1 MAAMLEDSSSEILLK
16 NLEERVSRLEVVIQR
31 LQLPK
36 TNEQFVNEVAVQSK
50 NLSSASDQAEKN
62 EDLFELK
69 VGQFWLAKIGV
80 IVFTI
85 GIASIL
91 ILPFQNFPSFLPS
104 AIGLAASLLILGFSK
119 FWNKNNNYMVNYLMG
134 SGIVTLFIS
143 VLRLHFFSTSPIITN
158 DYILALLLLVI
169 ITLSMFLAVK
179 KNTQGIAALGTI
191 LLSATALVSNNSV
204 MTFLLLI
211 LLSLSTVYFNK
222 KFNWLILFWV
232 GIFGT
237 YISHLI
243 WYLNNP
249 LLGNELGFR
258 TESQYNI
265 IFLLAYLIIYALGN
279 LPSDSNIKEDLQTSS
294 ISFFNCA
301 LFDGLFVLILFTSNA
316 NAGFHL
322 LAALVLIT
330 ISIIYWTKQQSKY
343 STFLYSMSGY
353 LTLSIAIVLLTPHP
367 DYYFWLGLQSV
378 LVISTAIW
386 FRSKIIV
393 VANFIIFITIILAY
407 LITEFHSGL
416 TLVTFGIIALVSA
429 RILNWKQM
437 RLELKTEQMRNIY
450 LLVGLLVIPYAL
462 YRSVNIEYVS
472 LTWIALSL
480 SYYILSILLKTKKY
494 RWMALITLL
503 LTVGYSFILGLSSS
517 DTSFKII
524 SFLSVGIALI
534 ITSVIY
540 SRKKIAN

>member
-1 MAAMLEDSSSEILLK
+1 MAAMLEDSNAEILLK
-16 NLEERVSRLEVVIQR
+16 NLEERVSRLEVVIQQ

-36 TNEQFVNEVAVQSK
+36 TNEQFVNEIAVQSE
-50 NLSSASDQAEKN
+50 NLSSASDLAEKN
-62 EDLFELK
+62 EDLFEMK

-104 AIGLAASLLILGFSK
+104 SIGLAVSLLILGLSK

-143 VLRLHFFSTSPIITN
+143 VLRLHFFSTAPIIPN

-169 ITLSMFLAVK
+169 VTLSMFLAVK

-191 LLSATALVSNNSV
+191 LLSATALASNNSV
-204 MTFLLLI
+204 ITFLLLI

-222 KFNWLILFWV
+222 KYNWSVLFWV

-249 LLGNELGFR
+249 LLGNELAFR

-279 LPSDSNIKEDLQTSS
+279 LPSDSNIKEDLKTSS

-301 LFDGLFVLILFTSNA
+301 LFDGLFILILFTSNA

-353 LTLSIAIVLLTPHP
+353 LALSIAIVLLTPHP

-393 VANFIIFITIILAY
+393 VANFIIFIIIILAY

-416 TLVTFGIIALVSA
+416 TLITFGIITLVSA

-462 YRSVNIEYVS
+462 YRSVNIEYVN

>member
-1 MAAMLEDSSSEILLK
+1 MAAMLEDSNSESLLK
-16 NLEERVSRLEVVIQR
+16 NLEERVSRLELFIQQ
-31 LQLPK
+31 LQSPK
-36 TNEQFVNEVAVQSK
+36 TNEQFVNKVVVQSE
-50 NLSSASDQAEKN
+50 NLSSVSNLAEKN
-62 EDLFELK
+62 EDLLEMK

-104 AIGLAASLLILGFSK
+104 SIGLAASLLILGLSK

-143 VLRLHFFSTSPIITN
+143 VLRLHFFSTTPVISS
-158 DYILALLLLVI
+158 DYFLVILLLVVV
-169 ITLSMFLAVK
+169 TFSMFLAVK
-179 KNTQGIAALGTI
+179 KNTEGIAALGI
-191 LLSATALVSNNSV
+191 VLFSVTALISNNSV
-204 MTFLLLI
+204 ITFLLLI
-211 LLSLSTVYFNK
+211 LLSLSTVFFNK
-222 KFNWLILFWV
+222 KYKWPFLFWI
-232 GIFGT
+232 GIFAT

-249 LLGNELGFR
+249 FLGNELAFR

-279 LPSDSNIKEDLQTSS
+279 LPGDPNVKEDLKTSS

-301 LFDGLFVLILFTSNA
+301 MFDGLFILILFTSNA
-316 NAGFHL
+316 NAGLYL
-322 LAALVLIT
+322 LAAVVLIL
-330 ISIIYWTKQQSKY
+330 ISIVYWTKQQSKF

-353 LTLSIAIVLLTPHP
+353 LGLSIAIILITPHP

-378 LVISTAIW
+378 LVISTAVW

-393 VANFIIFITIILAY
+393 VANFIIFITIILSY
-407 LITEFHSGL
+407 LITEAHSGL
-416 TLVTFGIIALVSA
+416 TLISFGIIALVSA

-437 RLELKTEQMRNIY
+437 RLELKTDQMRNIY
-450 LLVGLLVIPYAL
+450 LLVGLLVIPYSL

-472 LTWIALSL
+472 LSWIALSL
-480 SYYILSILLKTKKY
+480 SYYVLSILLKTKKY

-540 SRKKIAN
+540 SRKKITN

>member
-1 MAAMLEDSSSEILLK
+1 MAAILEDKDSESLLK
-16 NLEERVSRLEVVIQR
+16 NLEERVSRLEVVIQQ
-31 LQLPK
+31 LQSPNTTDRIAESATDQINKASPISDLA
-36 TNEQFVNEVAVQSK
+36 EQK
-50 NLSSASDQAEKN
+50 
-62 EDLFELK
+62 EDLFEMK

-80 IVFTI
+80 VVLTL

-104 AIGLAASLLILGFSK
+104 SIGFVLSLLILSLSK
-119 FWNKNNNYMVNYLMG
+119 FWNKDNNYMMNYLVG

-143 VLRLHFFSTSPIITN
+143 VLRLHFFSTVPVISS
-158 DYILALLLLVI
+158 DYFLVILSLLIVTFALLLGI
-169 ITLSMFLAVK
+169 K
-179 KNTQGIAALGTI
+179 KNSQGIASLGLI
-191 LLSATALVSNNSV
+191 LLSATALISNISGI
-204 MTFLLLI
+204 TFLLLI
-211 LLSLSTVYFNK
+211 LLATSTVLISK
-222 KFNWLILFWV
+222 KFSWSFLFWV
-232 GIFGT
+232 GIFTT

-249 LLGNELGFR
+249 FLGNEITFR

-265 IFLLAYLIIYALGN
+265 IFLLSYLIIFSLGN
-279 LPSDSNIKEDLQTSS
+279 LSKDKNINEDIETSS
-294 ISFFNCA
+294 ISFINCA
-301 LFDGLFVLILFTSNA
+301 LFDGLFIFVLFTSSA
-316 NAGFHL
+316 NPGFHL
-322 LAALVLIT
+322 LAAFFLIT
-330 ISIIYWTKQQSKY
+330 ISVIYWTKQHSKY

-353 LTLSIAIVLLTPHP
+353 LALSIAIVLLTPQP
-367 DYYFWLGLQSV
+367 EYYFWLGLQSV
-378 LVISTAIW
+378 LVVSTAIW
-386 FRSKIIV
+386 FKSKIIV
-393 VANFIIFITIILAY
+393 VANFLIFITIILFY
-407 LITEFHSGL
+407 LVNEIHIGL
-416 TLVTFGIIALVSA
+416 TLLSFGIIALVSA
-429 RILNWKQM
+429 RILNWMQM

-450 LLVGLLVIPYAL
+450 LLVGLLIIPYAL

-472 LTWIALSL
+472 FTWIALSI

-540 SRKKIAN
+540 SRKKIAS